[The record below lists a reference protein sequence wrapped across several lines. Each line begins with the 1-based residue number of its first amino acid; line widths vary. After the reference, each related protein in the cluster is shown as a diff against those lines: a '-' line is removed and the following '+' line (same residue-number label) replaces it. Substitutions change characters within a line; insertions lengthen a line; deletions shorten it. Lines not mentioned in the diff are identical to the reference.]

1 MNQQEIYILGIGRN
15 TVTIMDLAE
24 DCGFKIKGLLHYNND
39 RIGELYFGHKII
51 GCFEDFLK
59 KESLDGMCFALSM
72 GNLDIRRNL
81 YDTIIHKNGLIPRL
95 IHPSCTISKRAY
107 IGNGVQ
113 IMPGSIVQ
121 GDSTVGD
128 DTVITVNTVIAHSA
142 KVGEHCLISG
152 QVMIG
157 AYSTIGTMTHIG
169 QGSTVVSG
177 KVKKVGDNC
186 ILGAGS
192 VLLGDMDD
200 NSVYVGNPA
209 HLLRLNK

>member
-15 TVTIMDLAE
+15 TVTVMDLVE
-24 DCGFKIKGLLHYNND
+24 DCGFKIKGLLHYNHD
-39 RIGELYFGHKII
+39 RIGEKYFGHQII
-51 GCFEDFLK
+51 GCFEDFLQR
-59 KESLDGMCFALSM
+59 ETLDNICFALSM

-81 YDTIIHKNGLIPRL
+81 YNKIIDKKGLIPTL
-95 IHPSCTISKRAY
+95 IHPSCTISRRAS

-121 GDSTVGD
+121 GDSAVGN

-157 AYSTIGTMTHIG
+157 AYSSIGNMTHIG

-192 VLLGDMDD
+192 VLLHDMND

>member
-15 TVTIMDLAE
+15 TVTVMDLVE
-24 DCGFKIKGLLHYNND
+24 DCGFKIKGLLHYNHD
-39 RIGELYFGHKII
+39 RIGEKYFGHQII
-51 GCFEDFLK
+51 GCFEDFLQR
-59 KESLDGMCFALSM
+59 ETLDGLCFALSM

-81 YDTIIHKNGLIPRL
+81 YNKIIDKKGLIPTL
-95 IHPSCTISKRAY
+95 IHPSCTISRRAS

-121 GDSTVGD
+121 GDSAVGN

-157 AYSTIGTMTHIG
+157 AYSTIGNMTHIG

-192 VLLGDMDD
+192 VLLRDMGDD
-200 NSVYVGNPA
+200 SVYVGNPA